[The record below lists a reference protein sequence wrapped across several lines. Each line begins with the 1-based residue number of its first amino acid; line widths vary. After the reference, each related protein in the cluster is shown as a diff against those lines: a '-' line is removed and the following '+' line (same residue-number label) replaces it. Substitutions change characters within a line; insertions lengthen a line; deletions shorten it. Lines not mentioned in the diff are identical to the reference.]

1 MTEAEWVRDLCVKIG
16 KELATDLYQELFLI
30 LCEKDDQ
37 WIEEKYN
44 SGYWEGFIIKITMNQ
59 FYGRRTRFEKYY
71 HQPIGLYDVEDV
83 VDSSTVDIRK
93 EFMNFAIAAVVKDL
107 DWYQK
112 KIWKLYSTG
121 GENIK
126 ARSCRSISRATGIS
140 RHEILR
146 VVNEIKEKANDW
158 YKQYEHL
165 I

>member
-1 MTEAEWVRDLCVKIG
+1 VRELCVKIG
-16 KELATDLYQELFLI
+16 KDLASDLYQELFLI
-30 LCEKDDQ
+30 LCEKDHV

-44 SGYWEGFIIKITMNQ
+44 SGYWEGYIIKITMNQ

-71 HQPIGLYDVEDV
+71 HQPIGLYEVDEMEDEN
-83 VDSSTVDIRK
+83 TIDIRT
-93 EFMNFAIAAVVKDL
+93 EFMNLAIAAVVKDL
-107 DWYQK
+107 DWYQR
-112 KIWKLYSTG
+112 KIWKLYSEG

-146 VVNEIKEKANDW
+146 VVNNIKEKANKW
-158 YKQYEHL
+158 YEQYERF